1 MPRKDDVATV
11 ARVVNDATVNGKAT
25 MAESWEEQAR
35 NWVAWV
41 RRPDFD
47 SYWYYRD
54 GFFDLVGDPG
64 TATLDLGCGEGR
76 VSRDLKARGHRVT
89 GVDIAQTMIDHAVEA
104 DPDGDYRVCDAR
116 ELPFDDGVFDVVV
129 AYCTFMDV
137 DDLASSV
144 AEAARVLAP
153 GGRLCIATTH
163 PLNDAGHFETGPDGR
178 RRFVI
183 EESYFAR
190 QRVEE
195 SIERDGMVM
204 TFHGWTNPL
213 SAYTRAL
220 ENAGLVIESMRE
232 PIFEMKGRRDELIPY
247 HLWTRAVRPA

>member
-1 MPRKDDVATV
+1 MGS
-11 ARVVNDATVNGKAT
+11 DATVSSGTTA
-25 MAESWEEQAR
+25 AAGWEEQAR

-41 RRPDFD
+41 RKPDFD

-54 GFFDLVGDPG
+54 GFFDLVGEPG
-64 TATLDLGCGEGR
+64 AATLDLGCGEGR
-76 VSRDLKARGHRVT
+76 VSRDLRARGHRVT
-89 GVDIAQTMIDHAVEA
+89 GVDVSQTMIDFAAEA

-116 ELPFDDGVFDVVV
+116 ELPFADGAFDIVI
-129 AYCTFMDV
+129 AYNTLMDV
-137 DDLASSV
+137 DDLAGSM

-153 GGRLCIATTH
+153 GGRMCVATTH
-163 PLNDAGHFETGPDGR
+163 PLNDAGRFETGPDGR

-190 QRVEE
+190 KRVEDT
-195 SIERDGMVM
+195 IERDGMLM

-220 ENAGLVIESMRE
+220 ETAGLVIEAMRE
-232 PIFEMKGRRDELIPY
+232 PVFEMKGRRDDLIPY